1 MAIEKNTPQLV
12 KKGKGKKR
20 PGYRGEGGYQ
30 GGPSGPSGPS
40 GNKGGDGPS
49 ARDRAM
55 GLQGK
60 TGKADKSLGVGGDGV
75 DRSKVNQ
82 FSEYGKNRFNK
93 NLNPTTK
100 TNKFGGILSGLL
112 GLINPAFGLL
122 SKGLGY
128 LGSKVGDLRGY
139 NEDGTPRTQAE
150 YEAMVA
156 DRKVQGRIN
165 NMTDRMLAG
174 KTFSQTN
181 LDNLMGM
188 TDRFGNP
195 FGTNLGNIDNVR
207 GSNLR
212 GILNSGVPVGVAP
225 MGVNV
230 PTGIQSID
238 VGYNDPAFENN
249 LMAEVTQQDINKS
262 KMRGFNS
269 MDYNTAIDLGIISP
283 NVTGYEFDQLQKG
296 NITEPGTYTT

>member
-20 PGYRGEGGYQ
+20 PGYKGGGADMGGVADSQ
-30 GGPSGPSGPS
+30 GNVGPGIGGGGPPGSDNSGP
-40 GNKGGDGPS
+40 D
-49 ARDRAM
+49 
-55 GLQGK
+55 
-60 TGKADKSLGVGGDGV
+60 
-75 DRSKVNQ
+75 DRSSKAQTAAHNAAVAAAREFNRAENAKNKTQ
-82 FSEYGKNRFNK
+82 FGFNK
-93 NLNPTTK
+93 PK
-100 TNKFGGILSGLL
+100 SKFGGVGGILSSLL
-112 GLINPAFGLL
+112 GLVNPAFGLL

-207 GSNLR
+207 GPNSIR
-212 GILNSGVPVGVAP
+212 GILNSGVPIGVAP

-249 LMAEVTQQDINKS
+249 LMAGLTKMQQ
-262 KMRGFNS
+262 KMLSGPQKNLKNI
-269 MDYNTAIDLGIISP
+269 MGISDQEILNNISP
-283 NVTGYEFDQLQKG
+283 FNDPNDPATLEEVQSF
-296 NITEPGTYTT
+296 YTT

>member
-1 MAIEKNTPQLV
+1 MGGVADSQGNV
-12 KKGKGKKR
+12 G
-20 PGYRGEGGYQ
+20 PGIGG
-30 GGPSGPSGPS
+30 GGPPGSDNSGP
-40 GNKGGDGPS
+40 D
-49 ARDRAM
+49 
-55 GLQGK
+55 
-60 TGKADKSLGVGGDGV
+60 
-75 DRSKVNQ
+75 DRSSKAQTAAHNAAVAAAQESNRAKNA
-82 FSEYGKNRFNK
+82 KNRTQFGFNK
-93 NLNPTTK
+93 PK
-100 TNKFGGILSGLL
+100 SKFGGVGGILSSLL
-112 GLINPAFGLL
+112 GLVNPAFGLL

-165 NMTDRMLAG
+165 SMTDRMLAG

-212 GILNSGVPVGVAP
+212 GILNSGVPIGVAP

-230 PTGIQSID
+230 PSGIQNID
-238 VGYNDPAFENN
+238 VGYNNPAFENN

-262 KMRGFNS
+262 KMRGFDS

>member
-20 PGYRGEGGYQ
+20 PGYRGGGADMGGVADSQ
-30 GGPSGPSGPS
+30 GNVGPGTGGPPGSDNSGP
-40 GNKGGDGPS
+40 D
-49 ARDRAM
+49 
-55 GLQGK
+55 
-60 TGKADKSLGVGGDGV
+60 
-75 DRSKVNQ
+75 DRSSKAQTAAHNAAMAAAQESNRAENAKNKTQ
-82 FSEYGKNRFNK
+82 FGFNK
-93 NLNPTTK
+93 PK
-100 TNKFGGILSGLL
+100 SKFGGIGGILSSLL
-112 GLINPAFGLL
+112 GLVNPAFGLL
-122 SKGLGY
+122 SKGLGF

-139 NEDGTPRTQAE
+139 NPDGTPRTQAE

-156 DRKVQGRIN
+156 DRKVQGSIN

-212 GILNSGVPVGVAP
+212 GILNSGVPIGVAP

-230 PTGIQSID
+230 PSGIQNID
-238 VGYNDPAFENN
+238 VGYNNPAFENN
-249 LMAEVTQQDINKS
+249 LMADATYDKNKN
-262 KMRGFNS
+262 MLENLL
-269 MDYNTAIDLGIISP
+269 NTEDTNLNESIENKELRE
-283 NVTGYEFDQLQKG
+283 NRQKELLNQILIG
-296 NITEPGTYTT
+296 

>member
-1 MAIEKNTPQLV
+1 MGGVADSQGNV
-12 KKGKGKKR
+12 G
-20 PGYRGEGGYQ
+20 PGIGG
-30 GGPSGPSGPS
+30 GGPPGSDNSGP
-40 GNKGGDGPS
+40 D
-49 ARDRAM
+49 
-55 GLQGK
+55 
-60 TGKADKSLGVGGDGV
+60 
-75 DRSKVNQ
+75 DRSSKAQTAAHNAAVAAAQESNRAKNA
-82 FSEYGKNRFNK
+82 KNRTQFGFNK
-93 NLNPTTK
+93 PK
-100 TNKFGGILSGLL
+100 SKFGGVGGILSSLL
-112 GLINPAFGLL
+112 GLVNPAFGLL

-212 GILNSGVPVGVAP
+212 GILNSGVPVGVTP
-225 MGVNV
+225 IGVNV
-230 PTGIQSID
+230 PSGIQTID

-249 LMAEVTQQDINKS
+249 LMAGLTKMQQ
-262 KMRGFNS
+262 KMLSGPQKNLRNI
-269 MDYNTAIDLGIISP
+269 MGISDQEILNNISP
-283 NVTGYEFDQLQKG
+283 FNDPNDPATLEEVQSF
-296 NITEPGTYTT
+296 YTT

>member
-20 PGYRGEGGYQ
+20 PGY
-30 GGPSGPSGPS
+30 
-40 GNKGGDGPS
+40 KGGGADMGGAPDSQGNVGP
-49 ARDRAM
+49 
-55 GLQGK
+55 
-60 TGKADKSLGVGGDGV
+60 GVGGGPPGSDNSGPVDKSSKAQTAAHNAAVAAAQESNRAENAKNKTRFGYNKPKSKFGGV
-75 DRSKVNQ
+75 
-82 FSEYGKNRFNK
+82 
-93 NLNPTTK
+93 
-100 TNKFGGILSGLL
+100 GGILSSLL
-112 GLINPAFGLL
+112 GLVNPAFGLL

-188 TDRFGNP
+188 TDRFGSP

-212 GILNSGVPVGVAP
+212 GILNSGVPIGVAP

-230 PTGIQSID
+230 PSGIQTID
-238 VGYNDPAFENN
+238 VGFDNPAFDNQ
-249 LMAEVTQQDINKS
+249 LMAK
-262 KMRGFNS
+262 
-269 MDYNTAIDLGIISP
+269 
-283 NVTGYEFDQLQKG
+283 VTGPALAQMRSLEKAKELSNLGYGTFNTEDQQKLDQLQKMDADQSK
-296 NITEPGTYTT
+296 TYSMII